1 MRKFTLTQLLLI
13 AVACPLVMALGLAG
27 HMGWQAL
34 SVYRAV
40 TETIALERLATA
52 TAKVGIVLPPEG
64 RVSRA
69 YSASGSPTDQ
79 ARVQSQREVT
89 DRTLADFRRIMAE
102 TPVTDRLT
110 REDLAFIDDAVRG
123 LGELR
128 SKTDARNLSA
138 ADTTRV
144 MRPII
149 TRSYGLIARL
159 ASLAP
164 DAGMKQAALSYQAVL
179 MLSQGVAGEIS
190 GGAQAI
196 RDRAFPPSALANFA
210 RSSGTFIDFGNQ
222 VRNLAPP
229 SVVARWE
236 EYQRSTNARTIDA
249 MRTEILGIAEGR
261 PVDPAMVQRWNAENE
276 ERLRVIDEMV
286 EATGKALT
294 EQVEATRDDA
304 WSGLLTFSAI
314 TLVTLCLVLLLSRMI
329 LRSIGAVLHGL
340 SETMTALAGRDYTV
354 AVPGQERRDE
364 IGAMART
371 VQVFKDGLVHAE
383 ALAAEQAAEQAAR
396 AARAERLAALL
407 RGFEAKVRRTVEVL
421 ATAVSQ
427 LQGTARAMAGTAEGT
442 LERAGAVAAAA
453 EQTSAN
459 VQTVAAAAEELS
471 ASIAEITRQVSQ
483 SSKVAGQAV
492 AEARRTDEVVRG
504 LAEGAQRIGEVMRLI
519 TTIAGQTN
527 LLALNAT
534 IEAARAGEAG
544 KGFAVVAS
552 EVKNLAAQTAKATEE
567 IAAQV
572 GAMQSATGD
581 AVGAIQ
587 AIGTRIAEVSE
598 IAATIAAAVEE
609 QGSATSEIARSVQQA
624 AAGTQSVSGAIGAV
638 SRAAGEARTT
648 AGQVAT
654 ASEELGRQAKTLD
667 QEVGSFLDSVAQIET
682 TARRSA

>member
-1 MRKFTLTQLLLI
+1 MRKLTLTQLLLI

-27 HMGWQAL
+27 HMSWQAL
-34 SVYRAV
+34 SVYRAA
-40 TETIALERLATA
+40 TETVALERLATA
-52 TAKVGIVLPPEG
+52 TAKVGIVLPQEG
-64 RVSRA
+64 RASRVFA
-69 YSASGSPTDQ
+69 ASGSSTDQ
-79 ARVQSQREVT
+79 AQVRSRRETT
-89 DRTLADFRRIMAE
+89 DRALADFRKIMAE
-102 TPVTDRLT
+102 TAVTDRQT

-128 SKTDARNLSA
+128 SKTDARNLTA
-138 ADTTRV
+138 ADTSRV
-144 MRPII
+144 MRPIMA
-149 TRSYGLIARL
+149 RSYGLIARL

-164 DAGMKQAALSYQAVL
+164 DAGMKQAALAYQAVL
-179 MLSQGVAGEIS
+179 MLSKGIAGEIS
-190 GGAQAI
+190 GGAQAV
-196 RDRAFPPSALANFA
+196 RDRAFLPPAVFNFA
-210 RSSGTFIDFGNQ
+210 HAAGEVVDFGSQ

-229 SVVARWE
+229 AVAARWE
-236 EYQRSTNARTIDA
+236 EYQRSANARAIDA

-261 PVDPAMVQRWNAENE
+261 PVDPAMFQRWNAENE
-276 ERLRVIDEMV
+276 ERLRVVGEMV
-286 EATGKALT
+286 EAMGAALT
-294 EQVEATRDDA
+294 EQAEAARDEA
-304 WSGLLTFSAI
+304 WSTLLTFATVMLGFLGVVLGFSR
-314 TLVTLCLVLLLSRMI
+314 VTLRT
-329 LRSIGAVLHGL
+329 IGAVLHRL
-340 SETMTALAGRDYTV
+340 SETMTALAARDYTV

-371 VQVFKDGLVHAE
+371 VQVFKDGLVHAD
-383 ALAAEQAAEQAAR
+383 ALASEQAAEQAAR

-421 ATAVSQ
+421 STAVSQ
-427 LQGTARAMAGTAEGT
+427 LQGTARAMAGSAEGT

-609 QGSATSEIARSVQQA
+609 QGAATSEIARSVQQA

>member
-1 MRKFTLTQLLLI
+1 MTYASPAFHAASSPPPGRQGFGVRAKLMAAFGALLLAVIVMGGFAVLQLGSLDSRAREVRDNWLPSVSVLGRLGERATRYRQVQAFALLNTDPERGESLAKALVTTEAEVERFWSDYRSLVSAGEEQALAAAIGQAWQDYSALSRRVADLVRGGDTAAAAALFMGEGRTVFDRLRAAIMADADFNERSGKAAADRGSEAYQFSLWIIGLVSLAATGLTLAAAAWLNSNVI
-13 AVACPLVMALGLAG
+13 ARVIRLAG
-27 HMGWQAL
+27 VTRQLARHDYGFDLPCAL
-34 SVYRAV
+34 RSD
-40 TETIALERLATA
+40 EI
-52 TAKVGIVLPPEG
+52 G
-64 RVSRA
+64 
-69 YSASGSPTDQ
+69 
-79 ARVQSQREVT
+79 
-89 DRTLADFRRIMAE
+89 
-102 TPVTDRLT
+102 
-110 REDLAFIDDAVRG
+110 DLARALDECRNG
-123 LGELR
+123 LRE
-128 SKTDARNLSA
+128 
-138 ADTTRV
+138 AD
-144 MRPII
+144 
-149 TRSYGLIARL
+149 RL
-159 ASLAP
+159 AS
-164 DAGMKQAALSYQAVL
+164 
-179 MLSQGVAGEIS
+179 
-190 GGAQAI
+190 
-196 RDRAFPPSALANFA
+196 
-210 RSSGTFIDFGNQ
+210 
-222 VRNLAPP
+222 
-229 SVVARWE
+229 
-236 EYQRSTNARTIDA
+236 
-249 MRTEILGIAEGR
+249 
-261 PVDPAMVQRWNAENE
+261 
-276 ERLRVIDEMV
+276 
-286 EATGKALT
+286 
-294 EQVEATRDDA
+294 
-304 WSGLLTFSAI
+304 
-314 TLVTLCLVLLLSRMI
+314 
-329 LRSIGAVLHGL
+329 
-340 SETMTALAGRDYTV
+340 
-354 AVPGQERRDE
+354 
-364 IGAMART
+364 
-371 VQVFKDGLVHAE
+371 
-383 ALAAEQAAEQAAR
+383 EQAAEQAAK
-396 AARAERLAALL
+396 AARADRLAALL
-407 RGFEAKVRRTVEVL
+407 RGFETKVRRTVEAVAAAVL
-421 ATAVSQ
+421 Q
-427 LQGTARAMAGTAEGT
+427 LQGTARAMAGSAEGT

-648 AGQVAT
+648 AGEVAT

-667 QEVGSFLDSVAQIET
+667 QEIGSFLSDIGRTEG
-682 TARRSA
+682 ARAA

>member
-1 MRKFTLTQLLLI
+1 MADASSALAAATSQPLAESKGLSIRAKV
-13 AVACPLVMALGLAG
+13 VAAFGVLFLVLAG
-27 HMGWQAL
+27 MGGVAIQQL
-34 SVYRAV
+34 SHLAGAV
-40 TETIALERLATA
+40 QE
-52 TAKVGIVLPPEG
+52 
-64 RVSRA
+64 
-69 YSASGSPTDQ
+69 
-79 ARVQSQREVT
+79 
-89 DRTLADFRRIMAE
+89 
-102 TPVTDRLT
+102 
-110 REDLAFIDDAVRG
+110 
-123 LGELR
+123 LGEHR
-128 SKTDARNLSA
+128 LSA
-138 ADTTRV
+138 ANALAETVQVAIEYRQVQAAEILAHSPERKANLAQRKLADASLITNRLETYQALTTNRV
-144 MRPII
+144 ELALAKSLRDAWQAYQAQDERFSALIRAGDLDAATILYDGEFSRLSAQLRKVSQEVLAFSITAGKDAVLSAKRTFETAVWIIGLVTLFAAALSMASATWLNRNVVARIIAVSAAMRRLVQRDYGFDLPAASADEVGEM
-149 TRSYGLIARL
+149 TRAVEACRDGLREADRL
-159 ASLAP
+159 AS
-164 DAGMKQAALSYQAVL
+164 
-179 MLSQGVAGEIS
+179 
-190 GGAQAI
+190 AQA
-196 RDRAFPPSALANFA
+196 
-210 RSSGTFIDFGNQ
+210 T
-222 VRNLAPP
+222 
-229 SVVARWE
+229 
-236 EYQRSTNARTIDA
+236 
-249 MRTEILGIAEGR
+249 
-261 PVDPAMVQRWNAENE
+261 
-276 ERLRVIDEMV
+276 
-286 EATGKALT
+286 
-294 EQVEATRDDA
+294 
-304 WSGLLTFSAI
+304 
-314 TLVTLCLVLLLSRMI
+314 
-329 LRSIGAVLHGL
+329 
-340 SETMTALAGRDYTV
+340 
-354 AVPGQERRDE
+354 
-364 IGAMART
+364 
-371 VQVFKDGLVHAE
+371 
-383 ALAAEQAAEQAAR
+383 EQAAR
-396 AARAERLAALL
+396 AVRADRLAVLL

-421 ATAVSQ
+421 STAVSQ
-427 LQGTARAMAGTAEGT
+427 LQGTARAMAGSAEGT

-587 AIGTRIAEVSE
+587 AIGARIGEVSE

-667 QEVGSFLDSVAQIET
+667 QEVGDFLSSVAKVEGPR
-682 TARRSA
+682 AA